1 MATCFFNWWQI
12 ICTNNKSSLR
22 VHLSK
27 QKESHKKT
35 ENHPTVIYDL
45 PNEQHTKQW
54 KTFKINWQQFWSR
67 KFCLQ
72 AVCIFLFNVC
82 SLKPSS
88 FTENCFYVF
97 KKKCSALFVRL
108 QAGKFCRESLN
119 DFQNITVYKSSEL
132 TFFTS
137 SIKCVYTW
145 LLETLQW
152 GYQRNHFY
160 NFLATWKKS

>member
-1 MATCFFNWWQI
+1 MYFSYTKWDHCPTGSIKYALYFLHEKYDVMCKSCSKWLEINISYSVQRHFVSWRGRKSETPDIQRQKEKDFCNRYLNIGNFFFNWWQI
-12 ICTNNKSSLR
+12 LCTNNR

-45 PNEQHTKQW
+45 PNEKHTKQW
-54 KTFKINWQQFWSR
+54 KMQFWSR

-72 AVCIFLFNVC
+72 AVCIFVFNVC

-97 KKKCSALFVRL
+97 
-108 QAGKFCRESLN
+108 
-119 DFQNITVYKSSEL
+119 
-132 TFFTS
+132 
-137 SIKCVYTW
+137 
-145 LLETLQW
+145 
-152 GYQRNHFY
+152 
-160 NFLATWKKS
+160 